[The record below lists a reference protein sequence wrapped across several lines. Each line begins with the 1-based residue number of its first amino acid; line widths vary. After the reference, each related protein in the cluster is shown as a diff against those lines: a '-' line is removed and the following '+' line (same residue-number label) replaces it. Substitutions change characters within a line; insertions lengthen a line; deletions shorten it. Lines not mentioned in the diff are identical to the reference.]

1 FLTEM
6 KNGYMRVRMCSR
18 ARAVENECYVAI
30 AGAVG
35 NLPKVQA
42 SDTHYAQSAVF
53 TPADFAFPGDSIIN
67 EAAANSEALLVAE
80 VNLDLL
86 RTLHEH
92 GSVTTLKDRL
102 PSLYELKWVGEKA
115 S

>member
-1 FLTEM
+1 
-6 KNGYMRVRMCSR
+6 MRI
-18 ARAVENECYVAI
+18 AI

-35 NLPKVQA
+35 SLPKVQA

-53 TPADFAFPGDSIIN
+53 TPSDYAFPGDSIIN
-67 EAAANSEALLVAE
+67 EAAPNTEALLVAE

-92 GSVTTLKDRL
+92 GTVTTLKDRL
-102 PSLYELKWVGEKA
+102 PGLYELRWKGPNGPT
-115 S
+115 SGD